1 MNKKETSSATPAT
14 SALRSDPNR
23 LFRARALEQ
32 LNISAEIDSQL
43 PLVPRRTWLVVVGI
57 AMLAFAG
64 IMWAALTPSQT
75 SVTAIG
81 RAVATSG
88 ITQISTM
95 AAGTLGSMLPVSGQP
110 VTAGQ
115 AVFEVRT
122 MEGTV
127 PASSITAGT
136 VWQVFPEP
144 GAGVSAGEILGTVL
158 PEGSDRTVLLAV
170 DENQKNGLAL
180 SQEVVID
187 GELNGTVTMITP
199 PLPVAQVESRTGLTL
214 NNDGF
219 YYIVTVSLN
228 QPITA
233 GTEVNGR
240 IILSSESVLQRI
252 LGIN

>member
-1 MNKKETSSATPAT
+1 MEKKETSASAPST
-14 SALRSDPNR
+14 SAPQSGSNR

-75 SVTAIG
+75 SVTATG

-88 ITQISTM
+88 INQISTM
-95 AAGTLGSMLPVSGQP
+95 AAGTLGSMLPITGQP

-115 AVFEVRT
+115 TVFEVHT

-127 PASSITAGT
+127 PATSMTAGT

-144 GAGVSAGEILGTVL
+144 GAGVSAGEMLGTVL
-158 PEGSDRTVLLAV
+158 PEGSDRSVLLAV
-170 DENQKNGLAL
+170 DENQKDGVAL
-180 SQEVVID
+180 GQEVVID
-187 GELNGTVTMITP
+187 GEPNGTVTMITP

-214 NNDGF
+214 NNDGL
-219 YYIVTVSLN
+219 YVIVTVTLD

-240 IILSSESVLQRI
+240 IILSSESILQRI